1 VVADVA
7 AVVTVEA
14 AVIAEAA
21 AAAAV
26 LAEAVAP
33 AAVEEEDNKKGA
45 PVSGGTLF
53 ICPAF
58 Y

>member
-1 VVADVA
+1 M
-7 AVVTVEA
+7 VTVEA
-14 AVIAEAA
+14 AVIAEAVA
-21 AAAAV
+21 AAVV

-33 AAVEEEDNKKGA
+33 AAVEEEDNKKCA